1 MHGSLKHVILNILP
15 IVWVTLLA
23 KVFIFPRLFCSKDS
37 RKKTPKKKRQD
48 NKTSASRVQP
58 RKMA

>member
-1 MHGSLKHVILNILP
+1 MHGSLKHAILNILP

-23 KVFIFPRLFCSKDS
+23 KVIFPRLFRSKDS
-37 RKKTPKKKRQD
+37 RKKTTKKKRQD

>member
-1 MHGSLKHVILNILP
+1 MHGSLKHAILNILP

-23 KVFIFPRLFCSKDS
+23 KVFIFPRLFRSKDS
-37 RKKTPKKKRQD
+37 CKKTTEKKRQD